1 MSTIP
6 DPDARILALDALH
19 LIDEQDGNHPAVEAY
34 LRRIIDAL
42 PDPGEPTFLDEAQR
56 VIRLAPMFSDARAA
70 EYANALVEIARRA
83 DAAGAEAART
93 INALNADVANQRDQL
108 IQAGKNNTRRIT
120 QLSGYRS
127 LIDTDDLPAE
137 PADANPEHLF
147 IARVDGQITTVQRF
161 IDEQPGDQYP
171 WRDIYT
177 DWHRDDE
184 VELLALIATD
194 NDAFGYYKED

>member
-6 DPDARILALDALH
+6 DDDARILALDARH

-42 PDPGEPTFLDEAQR
+42 PDPGAPTFLDEAQR

-70 EYANALVEIARRA
+70 EYANALVEIAKRA
-83 DAAGAEAART
+83 DEAIAEAART

-108 IQAGKNNTRRIT
+108 TQAGKNNTRRID

-127 LIDTDDLPAE
+127 LIDTDDLPDD
-137 PADANPEHLF
+137 PADARADDLF
-147 IARVDGQITTVQRF
+147 IGRVDGKITTVQRF
-161 IDEQPGDQYP
+161 INDPADGYP
-171 WRDIYT
+171 WRDINN
-177 DWHRDDE
+177 DWHSDNE

-194 NDAFGYYKED
+194 YSNRDYYPEG

>member
-6 DPDARILALDALH
+6 DTDARALALDARR
-19 LIDEQDGNHPAVEAY
+19 LIEVSDDKPLAVEAF

-42 PDPGEPTFLDEAQR
+42 PDPGAPTFLEQAHT
-56 VIRLAPMFSDARAA
+56 VSRLAPKLPEARAA
-70 EYANALVEIARRA
+70 EYANAMMDLAKRA
-83 DAAGAEAART
+83 DEAVTEAART
-93 INALNADVANQRDQL
+93 INALNAEVANQRDRL
-108 IQAGKNNTRRIT
+108 VEAGKTSTRRIA

-137 PADANPEHLF
+137 PADANPDHLF

-161 IDEQPGDQYP
+161 IDADPADQYP

-194 NDAFGYYKED
+194 NDAFDYYEED

>member
-1 MSTIP
+1 MITIP
-6 DPDARILALDALH
+6 DNEARVLALDARH
-19 LIDEQDGNHPAVEAY
+19 LIYEQDGNHTAVESY

-42 PDPGEPTFLDEAQR
+42 PDPGTPTFLDEAQR
-56 VIRLAPMFSDARAA
+56 VIRLAPTFPDARAA
-70 EYANALVEIARRA
+70 EFANALVEIAKRA
-83 DAAGAEAART
+83 DAAVAEAARA

-108 IQAGKNNTRRIT
+108 TQAGKNNTRRIA

-127 LIDTDDLPAE
+127 LIDTDDLPDE

-147 IARVDGQITTVQRF
+147 IGRVDGQITTVQRF
-161 IDEQPGDQYP
+161 INDPANGYP
-171 WRDIYT
+171 WRDINN

-194 NDAFGYYKED
+194 NDAFDYYEED